1 MKKKLFIILL
11 ITSFLFILTAC
22 NIFKYGGAF
31 EGQGTTLDPT
41 TTKEVPDKS
50 GSTTKEVP
58 TSTSGQPQTT
68 TNTNPVTTTPITTT
82 EEPVVT
88 TTPSGTT
95 TEPVTTTTEP
105 VIPTTTIVD
114 PTTTT
119 TDPVTT
125 TTTTADPIKLAAPVI
140 TLSGKVV
147 TWASVPNATYYGL
160 YINNDTP
167 IAVAGV
173 LSGNVTYTI
182 DRTDVGTYNIKVI
195 AFAFSDE
202 YIESDYSNTV
212 QYVVSTPV
220 TTPVKLATPE
230 LLVLEDARWNPVDH
244 ATSYKLYINNDYI
257 EVTGTSYDLNIEEE
271 GSYEIR
277 VKAVSTNPLYLESD
291 FSNSCYIVIH
301 AHVTTPT
308 QLDAP
313 TISLSGNVVS
323 WSSVEDAVGY
333 DIYIN
338 SENPIRITTTS
349 YTINK
354 TEAGTYKVKVK
365 AITDDINMWNSEYS
379 NEVTYTVTAPEP
391 TKISAPV
398 ITLGSNNSITWNA
411 VDHATSYE
419 IYVNGN
425 TDELT
430 VNPGDLV
437 YYYAPKTEAGTYTIK
452 VKAKTTDTDYLDSDY
467 SNVVTYTVSAPEP
480 TKMSAPVITLNDNVV
495 SWTAVEHATS
505 YNVYINT
512 EAPVEVTATS
522 YEITKTEAGTYTIKV
537 KAITT
542 NSDYLDSDNSNE
554 VTYTVTAPEP
564 TKISAP
570 VITLGS
576 NNGITWNAVDHAT
589 SYEINVNGD
598 TDELTVNPGALVFYY
613 APKTEPGSYTI
624 KVKAKT
630 TDTDYLDSD
639 YSNEV
644 SYTVAAPEPTKMSAP
659 VITLNDN
666 VVSWTAVEHATSY
679 NVYINTEAPVE
690 VATTSYEITKTEAGT
705 YTIKVK
711 AITTNSDYLDSDNS
725 NEVSYV
731 IKEYPEF
738 TNKASSL
745 SRVGEYTEILGT
757 VPRQTPTVSNGGLS
771 SYPSYY
777 VNFTDTSMNQALTD
791 ENDTLIAS
799 SSTYDSMDSTGK
811 LYLNGTYTGNNLYK
825 HSASVGL
832 YGGDVA
838 DSEPAVIKKIIISS
852 PRLIGNYLTGLYAPA
867 GEVIKIE
874 ISQADL
880 DRTGGLDVII
890 GMSTGRNQTND
901 IEIVKTFNR
910 MPKLQNKM
918 AVSDTVTYVGSYFGG
933 PIYIYARKSAAF
945 EVTITGAVEYLH
957 YIDGSTSEDEFNRL
971 LNTTA
976 PYLDMEVYDQSV
988 RFSGPRYTLYGSDST
1003 LGYENAVDVMTMWQ
1017 NFNITSRL
1025 VPHGMNTNAFIT
1037 MLFDT
1042 YIKANAGALA
1052 FVGADYA
1059 TLPVGWMSGALTYET
1074 FMLTGGWGAIHEFN
1088 HHFQKFGCN
1097 GNNNEVTNNVMNFI
1111 EYILY
1116 TRITEYRNYTS
1127 ISHGAGLNSHGDI
1140 EYLNTYR
1147 DYIDSSTGNL
1157 IELRTEQGYAIL
1169 VENFG
1174 PELMLEVFR
1183 NQGGIT
1189 TIDAFYKAMTETIK
1203 MDFEFFFKELWHL
1216 TVTQSVI
1223 DECKAYNYPTYVP
1236 VGSYYSS
1243 SFSFKAI
1250 GNESLH
1256 ALPYICDKDF
1266 IIDLGADINTVTG
1279 YSVEILEVMNP
1290 TIGTLTKL
1298 SGNVYRYQTDSN
1310 DVDSFKV
1317 RVKVYNSTYEE
1328 EVTITFDL
1336 NPINQGIEVTTYK
1349 YDNLASLYTNIDA
1362 AYAADFAGYTSVST
1376 KYQTAQR
1383 VTGIATNTVVVVKG
1397 KFLIPEDGT
1406 YTICYMGGRGSSMF
1420 YASVNSTDNFEKI
1433 GYILI
1438 NQSGY
1443 MLHKDAPTAFAD
1455 KTMELKA
1462 GDEIY
1467 YIQYIY
1473 PTSDNAFLEIG
1484 YTTIIN
1490 PDRTDVKKVDDKW
1503 FRGFNG
1509 SFDVDNTNYDLRNNN
1524 ITPKD
1529 YEYKNI
1535 VDYETLHATSD
1546 NFVPWSDQFGL
1557 DKIFDGDSSTYAH
1570 TQQNVT
1576 ISQSNP
1582 VDIVISCDNEMSFNA
1597 IKFYGTAKNQCPI
1610 TFDLYI
1616 YQNDEFVLLQSYT
1629 NLTVVSNTV
1638 TITFDNNI
1646 HTSKI
1651 KVHVTKTTPQYLAL
1665 VNIEIYES
1673 HSFKSISLGD
1683 LKYYGNIEILH
1694 EASTYGHLYK
1704 LSTDSYLEYEF
1715 EDSISLGMNINST
1728 DYKVYIDDVEVEM
1741 PNELCSEYLYDI
1753 YEFKEAG
1760 SHKIKI
1766 LVNDGY
1772 IKLYDVLKVK

>member
-1 MKKKLFIILL
+1 MKKKLLILIL
-11 ITSFLFILTAC
+11 ITLFAFTLVGC

-31 EGQGTTLDPT
+31 EDQGTTLEPT

-105 VIPTTTIVD
+105 VIPTTTIVE

-119 TDPVTT
+119 TDPVT

-212 QYVVSTPV
+212 QYVVSSPV

-323 WSSVEDAVGY
+323 WSSVEDATSY
-333 DIYIN
+333 DVYIN

-379 NEVTYTVTAPEP
+379 NEVTYSVTAPEP
-391 TKISAPV
+391 TKI
-398 ITLGSNNSITWNA
+398 
-411 VDHATSYE
+411 
-419 IYVNGN
+419 
-425 TDELT
+425 
-430 VNPGDLV
+430 
-437 YYYAPKTEAGTYTIK
+437 
-452 VKAKTTDTDYLDSDY
+452 
-467 SNVVTYTVSAPEP
+467 
-480 TKMSAPVITLNDNVV
+480 SAPVITLNDNVV

-512 EAPVEVTATS
+512 EAPVEVT
-522 YEITKTEAGTYTIKV
+522 
-537 KAITT
+537 
-542 NSDYLDSDNSNE
+542 
-554 VTYTVTAPEP
+554 
-564 TKISAP
+564 
-570 VITLGS
+570 
-576 NNGITWNAVDHAT
+576 
-589 SYEINVNGD
+589 
-598 TDELTVNPGALVFYY
+598 
-613 APKTEPGSYTI
+613 
-624 KVKAKT
+624 
-630 TDTDYLDSD
+630 
-639 YSNEV
+639 
-644 SYTVAAPEPTKMSAP
+644 
-659 VITLNDN
+659 
-666 VVSWTAVEHATSY
+666 
-679 NVYINTEAPVE
+679 
-690 VATTSYEITKTEAGT
+690 TTSYEITKTEVGT

-711 AITTNSDYLDSDNS
+711 ALTTNSDYLDSEYS

-825 HSASVGL
+825 HSTSVGL

-901 IEIVKTFNR
+901 IEVVKTFNR

-1003 LGYENAVDVMTMWQ
+1003 LGYENAVNVMTMWQ

-1147 DYIDSSTGNL
+1147 DYIDTSTGNL

-1362 AYAADFAGYTSVST
+1362 AYAADFAGYTSGST

-1397 KFLIPEDGT
+1397 KFLISEDGT

-1546 NFVPWSDQFGL
+1546 NFVPWSNQFGL

-1638 TITFDNNI
+1638 TITFDNII

-1651 KVHVTKTTPQYLAL
+1651 TVHVTKTNPQYLAL
-1665 VNIEIYES
+1665 VNVEIYES
-1673 HSFKSISLGD
+1673 HSFKSICLGD

-1704 LSTDSYLEYEF
+1704 LGTDSYLEYEF
-1715 EDSISLGMNINST
+1715 EDSICLGMNINSA

-1760 SHKIKI
+1760 NHKIKI